1 MEPGYIAVFITLVC
15 TFVGYVELKNAEYFL
30 SHGKLAKGIV
40 LEYKRRYISNLP
52 VVRFNTKDKEWI
64 TVIRFKTEDKEW
76 ITAELNVASNYPKSV
91 GQEIEVYYDPDNP
104 RDCWM
109 HPGVSPKAR
118 AYLLFF
124 GAIISLLFGFLS
136 VFGVLDVA

>member
-1 MEPGYIAVFITLVC
+1 MESGYFVVFITIVL
-15 TFVGYVELKNAEYFL
+15 TIMGYLKLKNANYFL
-30 SHGKLAKGIV
+30 NHGKLAKGIV
-40 LEYKRRYISNLP
+40 LEYKRRYQSYFP
-52 VVRFNTKDKEWI
+52 
-64 TVIRFKTEDKEW
+64 VIRFKTEDKEW
-76 ITAELNVASNYPKSV
+76 ITVELNVRSNYSKSV

-109 HPGVSPKAR
+109 RPGVSPKAE

-124 GAIISLLFGFLS
+124 VAIVSLVFGFLS

>member
-1 MEPGYIAVFITLVC
+1 MEPGYIAVFITLVS
-15 TFVGYVELKNAEYFL
+15 TIIGYLKLKDAEYFL
-30 SHGKLAKGIV
+30 NHGKLAKGIV
-40 LEYKRRYISNLP
+40 LEYKRRYQSYFP
-52 VVRFNTKDKEWI
+52 
-64 TVIRFKTEDKEW
+64 VIRFKTEDKEW
-76 ITAELNVASNYPKSV
+76 ITVELNVRSNYSKSV

-109 HPGVSPKAR
+109 RPGVSPKAE

-124 GAIISLLFGFLS
+124 VAIVSLVFGFLS